1 MIGRNQLW
9 KPEGNKPKF
18 GIRMAPKRDPLCEY
32 CPKKKS
38 CSPGPCFFLS
48 RINGNAESK
57 EVLISDLCDKEME
70 FKDYK
75 ESLAELIED
84 REIAFSKINTIQP
97 YKIRAIAAMLYVDI
111 PKAEVARLL
120 RISRTTLYRVK
131 K

>member
-1 MIGRNQLW
+1 
-9 KPEGNKPKF
+9 
-18 GIRMAPKRDPLCEY
+18 MAPKRYPLCEY